1 MSLLGSHFL
10 QPRPRRAKK
19 HHSRFVN
26 HRDDVMQLSQFD
38 YLRRAVEALF
48 SGAAL
53 ALQAQHDGRGHW
65 GDMEEVEG
73 DDREYG
79 STLLVSYSIIM
90 YYTCMLRVMDSGFKM

>member
-1 MSLLGSHFL
+1 MLSFVSSTPFHI
-10 QPRPRRAKK
+10 PRHSKK
-19 HHSRFVN
+19 NHPSRFVN

-65 GDMEEVEG
+65 GDMEVVEG
-73 DDREYG
+73 DDRWYE
-79 STLLVSYSIIM
+79 SIWLISHIF
-90 YYTCMLRVMDSGFKM
+90 LINAW

>member
-1 MSLLGSHFL
+1 
-10 QPRPRRAKK
+10 
-19 HHSRFVN
+19 
-26 HRDDVMQLSQFD
+26 MQLSQFD

-79 STLLVSYSIIM
+79 STLLVYHIQYVIYM
-90 YYTCMLRVMDSGFKM
+90 HDKGNWFRIQDVMIWWHDYEWCLLHHKFLWCMLLSGN